1 MASEPIEKLTTRAPR
16 SKFYSFLMRHWP
28 YLLMLA
34 LALVGVARTSIG
46 PSAMASY
53 WVVLA
58 PVFGIICV
66 AEHWRDVEGPQAHWQ
81 LIRTQALHWTAVMFA
96 MYLVFMTSVNRIMN
110 ADADAL
116 TVLAVLALGTFTA
129 GIHGKAWRICV
140 VGAVLGLAI
149 PAIAWLEESTVLIL
163 LVLVLL
169 VTVAVLIF
177 LHSPW
182 GVKKGTGPA

>member
-1 MASEPIEKLTTRAPR
+1 MAGHQSDGLKLEAPR
-16 SKFYSFLMRHWP
+16 SKFYSFLRRDWP

-34 LALVGVARTSIG
+34 LALAGVARTSIG
-46 PSAMASY
+46 PSSMASY

-58 PVFGIICV
+58 PVFGIICI

-81 LIRTQALHWTAVMFA
+81 LIRTQALHWIAVMLA

-129 GIHGKAWRICV
+129 GIHANGWRICV
-140 VGAVLGLAI
+140 VGAVLGLAT
-149 PAIAWLEESTVLIL
+149 PAIAWLETSTVLIL

-169 VTVAVLIF
+169 ATVAVFIF
-177 LHSPW
+177 LHSPA
-182 GVKKGTGPA
+182 GLK